1 MKPRIAIDGP
11 AGAGKSTVARAVAKE
26 LGLAYLDTGAMYR
39 AVTVAGLRRGID
51 FEDEEVLAA
60 LAAEIDLAVEYSDDG
75 QNIIFLNGENVT
87 EKIREPVVNRQVSL
101 VARCQRVR
109 AVMVEKQREIG
120 RRGGVVMDGRDIG
133 TNVMTEAEFKFYLTA
148 SLTERARRRRAELLA
163 KGQTLTLE
171 QMIEEIAARDKI
183 DSEREVSPLRPAD
196 DAIIIDSTE
205 MTIDEVVSLIV
216 ATVTRGNAGG
226 NT

>member
-1 MKPRIAIDGP
+1 
-11 AGAGKSTVARAVAKE
+11 
-26 LGLAYLDTGAMYR
+26 
-39 AVTVAGLRRGID
+39 
-51 FEDEEVLAA
+51 
-60 LAAEIDLAVEYSDDG
+60 
-75 QNIIFLNGENVT
+75 
-87 EKIREPVVNRQVSL
+87 
-101 VARCQRVR
+101 
-109 AVMVEKQREIG
+109 
-120 RRGGVVMDGRDIG
+120 MDGRDIG

-183 DSEREVSPLRPAD
+183 ASEREDSPLRPAD